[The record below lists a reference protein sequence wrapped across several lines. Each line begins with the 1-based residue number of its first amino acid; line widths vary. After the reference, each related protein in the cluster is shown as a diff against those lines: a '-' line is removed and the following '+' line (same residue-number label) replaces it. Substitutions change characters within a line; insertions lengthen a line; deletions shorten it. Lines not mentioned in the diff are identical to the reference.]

1 MSRLSRL
8 LHTAVALALVA
19 GFYVLAVALVG
30 GYGFFG
36 VVMAR
41 IVFAPEDDGS
51 LPVALLQ
58 IGFAAAAV
66 AVIPQIFARAG
77 STGPRPRTV
86 AVDEDAAPGL
96 WDEVVEL
103 AERTGVAVPTEI
115 RLTAE
120 ANAAVVE
127 DVRTGARGIR
137 ERRLY
142 LGLPLLAGL
151 RADELRAVLCH
162 ELGHYAQGHTRFAAR
177 VYQGAEGLDAACR
190 TFAKPEV
197 GNPIT
202 TAYTGFQH
210 LTLRVYAW
218 LYNVLSFA
226 VRRRQELDADAAAAY
241 VAGPEAAAAALTSA
255 AALGRAWEDF
265 RTGLLDPMAA
275 AGRMPDDPLRA
286 FAAMLD
292 DPGYRNRVAARP
304 GTAPTPARHPF
315 DSHPPLER
323 RLEALRS
330 LPCAV
335 EAERDLRPAYRLVNP
350 DGTLP
355 EPVLAVL
362 LPTRPPGRRRRTRP
376 WADWLAEAAE
386 VRAVRA
392 VEELHRAVGLIAM
405 ARPTTGG
412 VLELLTGGR
421 GPELVDALRDAG
433 WGEGWRELWGG
444 QEVDG
449 VIRRAHG
456 GSGGDG
462 GESSEADGDIED
474 CYDGGRWVGEPW
486 WRTAPE
492 HRAAAGP
499 RAREARRA
507 AQREADA
514 RRAAL
519 AVEVLVAQALVAAG
533 RARWTFR
540 WDGPGRAVAE
550 DEQAAE
556 ALELAPGAPAD
567 PQRAARLRSCL
578 LLCRVGMDDELSSAG
593 RGSAL
598 RVPPEPPPA
607 EPATE
612 PPRKLFP
619 AAAFLMAL
627 LTLLLFGLRW
637 QTVNREPPSP
647 PPLPRDARTEAP
659 LYRPVCPP
667 GYRQQGLW
675 CLPVD
680 EAPSGG
686 PPTQGTAPQLGS

>member
-1 MSRLSRL
+1 MRRASRLSRL

-19 GFYVLAVALVG
+19 GFYVLAVVLVG

-58 IGFAAAAV
+58 VGFAAAAV

-86 AVDEDAAPGL
+86 AVDGAAAPGL

-127 DVRTGARGIR
+127 DMRTGSRGIR

-151 RADELRAVLCH
+151 KADELRAVLCH
-162 ELGHYAQGHTRFAAR
+162 ELGHCAQGHTRFAAR
-177 VYQGAEGLDAACR
+177 VYQGAVGLDAACR
-190 TFAKPEV
+190 TFARPEV

-210 LTLRVYAW
+210 LTLRLYAW

-226 VRRRQELDADAAAAY
+226 VRRRQELDADAAAASA
-241 VAGPEAAAAALTSA
+241 VGPEAAAAALTSA
-255 AALGRAWEDF
+255 AALGRAWDDF
-265 RTGLLDPMAA
+265 RIRLLDSMAV

-292 DPGYRNRVAARP
+292 DPEYRAWTAARP
-304 GTAPTPARHPF
+304 GPGPVPPRHPF

-323 RLEALRS
+323 RLEALRAQPS
-330 LPCAV
+330 AV
-335 EAERDLRPAYRLVNP
+335 TERDLRPAYLLIGP

-355 EPVLAVL
+355 ETALAVL
-362 LPTRPPGRRRRTRP
+362 LPTRPSGRRRQTCP
-376 WADWLAEAAE
+376 WADWPNEAAE

-412 VLELLTGGR
+412 MLELLTGGR

-433 WGEGWRELWGG
+433 WGEGWRERW
-444 QEVDG
+444 
-449 VIRRAHG
+449 
-456 GSGGDG
+456 SGGRG
-462 GESSEADGDIED
+462 AGAESVEDSEGIEDIED
-474 CYDGGRWVGEPW
+474 CYDGGKWVGEPW

-540 WDGPGRAVAE
+540 WDGPGRAVAG

-567 PQRAARLRSCL
+567 PQRAARLHSCL
-578 LLCRVGMDDELSSAG
+578 LLCRVGMDDELRSAG

-619 AAAFLMAL
+619 AVAFLMAL

-675 CLPVD
+675 CVPVD
-680 EAPSGG
+680 EALSGG